1 MSTRAAVTVA
11 FMGPRGTFSDIAVR
25 AAFPGEATLECPT
38 IPAVFDRVA
47 DGAASVGV
55 VPIENS
61 TEGGVSATLTA
72 LLEGSLSIRGELVIP
87 VRLCLAAR
95 HQERARLRRI
105 ASHSQPLAQCRH
117 WLGREL
123 PNAELV
129 STSSTTTGALEAQ
142 RDDATGAVTSHLGA
156 ELHQLYLLAEDIQD
170 DADNATRF
178 VIVGHEDAER
188 TGRDKTSIVFTTPHE
203 QGALHE
209 ALGVFD
215 EAGINLTRIES
226 RPAPGKRW
234 EYVFVTDLEG
244 HRTDPAVSGALE
256 ELRRRSST
264 VRVLGSYPRASEAGA

>member
-1 MSTRAAVTVA
+1 VTAA
-11 FMGPRGTFSDIAVR
+11 FMGPRGTFSDIAVQ
-25 AAFPGEATLECPT
+25 AAFPGVATLECPT
-38 IPAVFDRVA
+38 IPAVFDRIEGGDA
-47 DGAASVGV
+47 RVGV

-72 LLEGSLSIRGELVIP
+72 LLESSLSIRGELVIP

-95 HQERARLRRI
+95 HQDRTRLRRI

-117 WLGREL
+117 WLEREL
-123 PNAELV
+123 PGAELL
-129 STSSTTTGALEAQ
+129 STSSTTTGALEAR

-156 ELHQLYLLAEDIQD
+156 ELHQLFILAEDIQD
-170 DADNATRF
+170 HAGNATRF
-178 VIVGHEDAER
+178 VIVGREDAAR
-188 TGRDKTSIVFTTPHE
+188 TGHDKTSIAFTTRHE

-215 EAGINLTRIES
+215 RAGINLTRIES

-244 HRTDPAVSGALE
+244 HRSDPEVAAALE
-256 ELRRRSST
+256 ELRQRSSS
-264 VRVLGSYPRASEAGA
+264 VRVLGSYPRASGHLDS

>member
-1 MSTRAAVTVA
+1 MTERAAVTVA
-11 FMGPRGTFSDIAVR
+11 FMGPRGTFSDIAVQ
-25 AAFPGEATLECPT
+25 AAFPGEKALECPT

-47 DGAASVGV
+47 AGAATVGV

-72 LLEGSLSIRGELVIP
+72 LLESSLSICGELVIP

-95 HQERARLRRI
+95 HEDRTRLRRV
-105 ASHSQPLAQCRH
+105 ASHPQPLAQCRH
-117 WLGREL
+117 WLEREL
-123 PNAELV
+123 PGLELL

-156 ELHQLYLLAEDIQD
+156 ELHQLFILAEDIQD
-170 DADNATRF
+170 STENATRF
-178 VIVGHEDAER
+178 VLVGSTDAAR
-188 TGRDKTSIVFTTPHE
+188 TGHDKTSLAFTTRHE

-234 EYVFVTDLEG
+234 EYVFVADLEG
-244 HRTDPAVSGALE
+244 HRTDPQVLGALE
-256 ELRRRSST
+256 ELRQRSSS
-264 VRVLGSYPRASEAGA
+264 VRVLGSYPRAAEEPD